1 MTRLGPRFYGVLL
14 ALLMTG
20 MVHAASLRLP
30 DADHIPLADS
40 CSVLFDPLGQFSIAD
55 VQAPAMAA
63 SFALQRSTS
72 FGYRKGVVWLRCA
85 VQRQPWQAGNWLLE
99 VQAPILNQATLYTQD
114 EQGTFSGR
122 SMGNT
127 LPWALREI
135 DYRNPLFQLQLPN
148 TKSHVFYLQVSS
160 NTTLTLLPVLWSW
173 PGFFSASL
181 KEQLAFG
188 LFIAIHLL
196 MLLSSLW
203 LFLAIRE
210 GLYGWLTLY
219 LLCNLLTTLTSEG
232 YAYQYLLTDLPRANE
247 WLMMLSLYFSV
258 PAGGEFILEYIQ
270 LGRNRRPHWLRV
282 FMWTCWTFS
291 ILAILLL
298 MTFNQQWVRPLF
310 QLWLLGSMGLI
321 SVLTIKQLL
330 GGYRE
335 VWAIFLG
342 MIPSWLAVVARSIR
356 NIGYIPPGP
365 VIDNAY
371 FICMT
376 FYLLTLQYAVSRR
389 VRRLRDENTANRE
402 KALAL
407 ARQAEHELETLV
419 LQRTR
424 ELQQALLQVEAA
436 LALERKVQIEQ
447 QEFFATVSHELRT
460 PLTVIDMTMQ
470 NMELDSS
477 TVDTQTRQRY
487 DKIVRATSRLTSI
500 LDRYLDED
508 CFAMLKRGPHFQPC
522 QLHRLLED
530 TVQAATVLSKAH
542 RFRLELQQ
550 LPTHFVCD
558 ADALMLVLRTLA
570 DNAVKYTPAQ
580 AEIVI
585 SGTLRENG
593 LELLVS
599 DNGPGMS
606 PTTLQH
612 VFQQQY
618 RGPESTGKPGSGMG
632 LLLARR
638 LIENQG
644 GSIGIHS
651 TPQQGTHIRIWLPH
665 HQAAAQTFPG

>member
-1 MTRLGPRFYGVLL
+1 MTQFGPRLYGFLL
-14 ALLMTG
+14 ALLITG
-20 MVHAASLRLP
+20 MVHAASLQLP
-30 DADHIPLADS
+30 DADRVSLADS
-40 CSVLFDPLGQFSIAD
+40 CSVLFDPQGQYSIAD
-55 VQAPAMAA
+55 VQTPATAA
-63 SFALQRSTS
+63 GFALQRSTS

-85 VQRQPWQAGNWLLE
+85 VQRQPWQARNWLLE
-99 VQAPILNQATLYTQD
+99 IQAPILNQATLYMQD
-114 EQGTFSGR
+114 EHGAFSVR

-127 LPWALREI
+127 LPWAQREI
-135 DYRNPLFQLQLPN
+135 DYRNPLFQLRLAD
-148 TKSHVFYLQVSS
+148 TASHVFYLQLRS

-173 PGFFSASL
+173 PGFVSASL

-188 LFIAIHLL
+188 LFIAIDVL
-196 MLLSSLW
+196 MLLSALW
-203 LFLAIRE
+203 FFLTLRE
-210 GLYGWLTLY
+210 SLYGWLTLY
-219 LLCNLLTTLTSEG
+219 LLCNLLTTLASEG
-232 YAYQYLLTDLPRANE
+232 YTYQFLLTDLPRANE
-247 WLMMLSLYFSV
+247 WLLMVSLYLSM
-258 PAGGEFILEYIQ
+258 PTGGELLLDYIR
-270 LGRNRRPHWLRV
+270 LGRKQRPPWLRV
-282 FMWTCWTFS
+282 FILTCWAFS

-298 MTFNQQWVRPLF
+298 LVFNQQWVRPLF
-310 QLWLLGSMGLI
+310 QLWVLGSMGLI
-321 SVLTIKQLL
+321 TVLTVRQLL

-342 MIPSWLAVVARSIR
+342 MIPSWLAVVGLSMR
-356 NIGYIPPGP
+356 NIGYVSPGP
-365 VIDNAY
+365 VIDHAY
-371 FICMT
+371 FICMA

-389 VRRLRDENTANRE
+389 VKRLHDENTANRE
-402 KALAL
+402 KALAQ

-419 LQRTR
+419 MQRTR
-424 ELQQALLQVEAA
+424 ELQQALLQVESA

-470 NMELDSS
+470 NMELDDSA
-477 TVDTQTRQRY
+477 VDAQTRQRY

-530 TVQAATVLSKAH
+530 TAQAATVLSRAH

-580 AEIVI
+580 AEIII

-606 PTTLQH
+606 PATLQH

-651 TPQQGTHIRIWLPH
+651 APQQGTHIRIWLPLH
-665 HQAAAQTFPG
+665 ESVQTLPD